1 MVQYVKVDIVCPCG
15 YVIRSVP
22 TNPTSTSGVRGTSR
36 CQACNRN
43 IEYFIR
49 GRDVRTNY
57 K

>member
-15 YVIRSVP
+15 HVIRSVP